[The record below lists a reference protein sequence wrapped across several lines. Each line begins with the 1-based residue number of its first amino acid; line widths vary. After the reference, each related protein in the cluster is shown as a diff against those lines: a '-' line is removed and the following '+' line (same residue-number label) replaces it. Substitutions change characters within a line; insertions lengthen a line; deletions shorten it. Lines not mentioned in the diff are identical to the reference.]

1 MRVLYHIPYA
11 HGLGADRWIC
21 EAWKEGFLARGHEFH
36 LLQDGERLDERARA
50 VQPDVFLTAINVLD
64 LEAEH
69 STLEHMRA
77 RSVKVVLGVYWP
89 IESGVPPARIEMLR
103 REDLADLYFGERE
116 PEQMTRFEE
125 ETGKRYHVIPNAAN
139 PRMHFPV
146 EPVREYAYDIVYLGA
161 NLRKKR
167 WFAENVIRPLR
178 KAYRVGVFGPGWS
191 LQDTLLRAGSKACKL
206 AHIYPVAQVIDRIRT
221 SIPPEAER
229 QLYSSAKIC
238 LNFHERED
246 DGSQPHYIVNQRTFK
261 IPACGGFQLC
271 DSVSAVRKYFREDEV
286 IVASLDRDEWREKI
300 EHFLNREAERK
311 EIQERGTRRALHEH
325 MSSNRVDTLLSLLSS
340 GSNRQW

>member
-1 MRVLYHIPYA
+1 AEHYDVGDVSDVVVRIRTHPGARLGDRIGEAQKVEEMVLGRYGPEMDPRLKSFYLRKI
-11 HGLGADRWIC
+11 GGKLLRLGA
-21 EAWKEGFLARGHEFH
+21 ARDGRAR
-36 LLQDGERLDERARA
+36 LLQAIRADPCA
-50 VQPDVFLTAINVLD
+50 
-64 LEAEH
+64 
-69 STLEHMRA
+69 LEHMRA

-300 EHFLNREAERK
+300 E
-311 EIQERGTRRALHEH
+311 
-325 MSSNRVDTLLSLLSS
+325 
-340 GSNRQW
+340 